1 MGFVGSGRSE
11 PARSATSIEFSA
23 LSRRLCEFARA
34 EGHVGPQFRSPPRSP
49 STDRSISRRPDGSC
63 TVSIRLRGRS
73 LLAVANDMID
83 GVLAANQLEG
93 KEAGRLRD
101 LLWSATEEFL
111 FLEDDGQAR
120 AA

>member
-1 MGFVGSGRSE
+1 
-11 PARSATSIEFSA
+11 
-23 LSRRLCEFARA
+23 
-34 EGHVGPQFRSPPRSP
+34 
-49 STDRSISRRPDGSC
+49 
-63 TVSIRLRGRS
+63 
-73 LLAVANDMID
+73 MID